1 MTVQQGIQQ
10 WATVS
15 LNWLE
20 VLFERILS
28 QKATLRHKEKIRDA
42 KMVHITLLASPLPH
56 SKDISSLSK
65 DAVEFKIPQLQWGYK
80 TPTHTHKD
88 LLDEISDK
96 PSKLKSHMHCTL
108 QPRWLLLS
116 WEKPTVLLGF
126 SAQLWPCFPARSF
139 HLCFN
144 AISHCAER
152 WKTLQLLLKGAVV
165 LRENSV
171 YHLWIEHRTAHS
183 KRTDIEPKC
192 IHFYRMRQMD
202 SFSNSV
208 SYSNQALCFNSETP
222 ALVIT
227 NNTGKTGLILKDTK
241 LWQSQGMLSLPSLY
255 FAICDAIQGYTD
267 TNHFCH

>member
-1 MTVQQGIQQ
+1 MAVQQGIQQ

-144 AISHCAER
+144 AISHCVER

-183 KRTDIEPKC
+183 K
-192 IHFYRMRQMD
+192 
-202 SFSNSV
+202 
-208 SYSNQALCFNSETP
+208 
-222 ALVIT
+222 
-227 NNTGKTGLILKDTK
+227 NNRYWTK
-241 LWQSQGMLSLPSLY
+241 VHTFL
-255 FAICDAIQGYTD
+255 
-267 TNHFCH
+267 